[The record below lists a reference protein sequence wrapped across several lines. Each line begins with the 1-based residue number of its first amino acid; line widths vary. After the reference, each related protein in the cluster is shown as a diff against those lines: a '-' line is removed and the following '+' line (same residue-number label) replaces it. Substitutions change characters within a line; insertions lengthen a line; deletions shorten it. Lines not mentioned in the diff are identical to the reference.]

1 MARRDLHVPYEEKDE
16 AKRLGARWD
25 ANIRRWYV
33 PDGISA
39 DAFAR
44 WFEPRTATPPVAPD
58 FSGLDLN
65 LTIARPAIAEAS
77 VQCWSCRADTPVLT
91 IAGRDQDDDL
101 QGITGIKA
109 VDPTTAAILAAH
121 PYYRLAFSGTTR
133 IWAFANVCAC
143 GALQGDFFLHN
154 EPDGPFFA
162 LHSPEN
168 PSRITDLDG
177 PIRVATDFEPY
188 GDIGE

>member
-1 MARRDLHVPYEEKDE
+1 MARRDLHVPFEEKDE

-25 ANIRRWYV
+25 ADARRWYV
-33 PDGISA
+33 PDGMSA

-44 WFEPRTATPPVAPD
+44 WFDPRPANPPAAPD
-58 FSGLDLN
+58 YSGLDLN
-65 LTIARPAIAEAS
+65 LTIARPAFAEAS
-77 VQCWSCRADTPVLT
+77 VRCWSCRAETPVLS

-101 QGITGIKA
+101 ESVIGIKA
-109 VDPTTAAILAAH
+109 FDPDTARRLSAYPH
-121 PYYRLAFSGTTR
+121 YRLAFSGTTR

-188 GDIGE
+188 GDISQ